1 MFTDEADFD
10 KLDWEAIYTE
20 DWSNTETQLDRK
32 DKKQSEL
39 LVKEYVPVSCIYY
52 IGVYNRKAEQTVKG
66 IVKASGL
73 NIEIKRSPKK
83 LYYDHL

>member
-1 MFTDEADFD
+1 LELFAALTV
-10 KLDWEAIYTE
+10 
-20 DWSNTETQLDRK
+20 